1 MISNCLGRLSSP
13 RGKTTYLSSENT
25 SNCLAVVWGVE
36 TSMFPPTPL
45 WQKYASS
52 IWNTVENTIASLQLQ
67 RFGWYLWRF
76 KHVVFMPPIDPWMI
90 RRKPQTNLGP
100 QTELARFVLDLLDPI
115 FNFPKF
121 RNFPIRISVSVGWGV
136 GGWVGGD
143 VWGLGGFFCFII
155 QDARNS
161 FLIRFSWFKSTMGPG
176 ACRNQA
182 LSWIPLMTLLTS

>member
-36 TSMFPPTPL
+36 TSMFPPHPPMAEICFQHLKYCGEHNRITTVATFWLVSLALQARCVHASNWSLDDSEETPN
-45 WQKYASS
+45 Y
-52 IWNTVENTIASLQLQ
+52 
-67 RFGWYLWRF
+67 
-76 KHVVFMPPIDPWMI
+76 
-90 RRKPQTNLGP
+90 LGP

-136 GGWVGGD
+136 GGWVGTC
-143 VWGLGGFFCFII
+143 GF
-155 QDARNS
+155 R
-161 FLIRFSWFKSTMGPG
+161 WFFFV
-176 ACRNQA
+176 
-182 LSWIPLMTLLTS
+182 L

>member
-36 TSMFPPTPL
+36 TSMFPPHPPMAEICFQHLKYCGEHNRITTVATFWLVSLALQARCVHASNWSLDDSEETPNKP
-45 WQKYASS
+45 WTPNRTRAICFGPFGSHFS
-52 IWNTVENTIASLQLQ
+52 IFPSFAIFQ
-67 RFGWYLWRF
+67 FGFL
-76 KHVVFMPPIDPWMI
+76 
-90 RRKPQTNLGP
+90 
-100 QTELARFVLDLLDPI
+100 
-115 FNFPKF
+115 F
-121 RNFPIRISVSVGWGV
+121 RWG
-136 GGWVGGD
+136 GGWVGGWGR
-143 VWGLGGFFCFII
+143 VGLGGFFLFYNTGRS
-155 QDARNS
+155 QF